1 MVTTPR
7 PRLARTSSAGTLTT
21 SGLVWGF
28 LLGLPAGLVLQIA
41 LSAVLG
47 PLGERWGWVEQIAF
61 FSPLPALAIAA
72 VVVLVPRLREWG
84 AGFAVGLAL
93 GMATEGLLLWWW
105 LSTTF

>member
-1 MVTTPR
+1 MVTTPGPR
-7 PRLARTSSAGTLTT
+7 PARTSSAGTITT
-21 SGLVWGF
+21 TGLVWGF

-41 LSAVLG
+41 LSALG
-47 PLGERWGWVEQIAF
+47 PLGERWGWVEQVTF
-61 FSPLPALAIAA
+61 FSPLPALAVVG